1 MSCTKH
7 GAGAAAAFLAFFI
20 IFMAFMALGIL
31 KIERIEKPAKP
42 LISQADQ
49 RINNTPIDCQH
60 INHRIANDWKESES
74 MLLFLQ

>member
-1 MSCTKH
+1 MKNPKSTVLVP
-7 GAGAAAAFLAFFI
+7 FLAFFI

-31 KIERIEKPAKP
+31 KIERIEEPAKP

-49 RINNTPIDCQH
+49 RINNTPIDWQR